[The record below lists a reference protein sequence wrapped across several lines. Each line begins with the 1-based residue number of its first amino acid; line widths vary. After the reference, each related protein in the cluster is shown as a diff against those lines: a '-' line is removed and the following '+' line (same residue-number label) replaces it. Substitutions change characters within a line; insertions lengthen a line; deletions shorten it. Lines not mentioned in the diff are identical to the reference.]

1 MPNTATTGNRT
12 RGIIPTNSIP
22 CITHAITNGKFLYYV
37 AIHKINEKEIIIAD
51 NAKSILKYTF

>member
-1 MPNTATTGNRT
+1 M
-12 RGIIPTNSIP
+12 PTNSIP